1 MSKGERKALAVYN
14 AAVNPAGPDPSITTF
29 STRKPP
35 HKLSCETPKMSEN
48 PNREAIIQIIVRQ
61 WLLIPKSENPLQVE
75 KGVTWCTFFAVREI
89 LSKTF
94 FDD

>member
-1 MSKGERKALAVYN
+1 
-14 AAVNPAGPDPSITTF
+14 
-29 STRKPP
+29 
-35 HKLSCETPKMSEN
+35 MSEN

-94 FDD
+94 CDD